1 MITTG
6 RKCQGKTRMLMDRR
20 TLLTR
25 SALGAA
31 AFAAPAISLGQTRP
45 RVVVVG
51 GGAGGATAA
60 RYIARDSDGEIDVTL
75 IEASKR
81 YYTCFF
87 SNLYLGGFRDY
98 ASIGHDYDRLAISG
112 SVNVVHDWASSVDT
126 AARQVMLAS
135 GASVSYD
142 RLVLSPGID
151 IKHDSV
157 PGYSADAQGL
167 MPHAWKSGTQVRQL
181 RAIVKA
187 MPEGGTFI
195 MVAPP
200 NPYSCP
206 PGPYERISMIAHL
219 LSQSNPAAKI
229 IVIDPKPKFSKQGLF
244 QEGWENHYPG
254 MVEWIGPDIH
264 GGIQNVNPETRE
276 VETDFDIFRADAGT
290 VVPGQKAGMIAHA
303 AGVTDGDWAPID
315 PASMRSRADEN
326 VFVLGDAS
334 LASAMPKSAFA
345 ANSQAKVCANA
356 VLGDLVD
363 SRVLPARYASI
374 CWSLIATN
382 DGVKFGA
389 NYTAG
394 EGSIEVADSF
404 VSQTGEDAATRKATY
419 EESVSWYDGITAE
432 MFG

>member
-1 MITTG
+1 
-6 RKCQGKTRMLMDRR
+6 MLLKRR
-20 TLLTR
+20 QLLAG

-31 AFAAPAISLGQTRP
+31 ALAAPAISFGQARP

-60 RYIARDSDGEIDVTL
+60 RYIAKDSGGEIDVTL

-98 ASIGHDYDRLAISG
+98 ASIGHDYDGLAVNHG
-112 SVNVVHDWASSVDT
+112 VNVVHDWASSVDT

-151 IKHDSV
+151 MKYDSV
-157 PGYSADAQGL
+157 PGYSVDAQGL
-167 MPHAWKSGTQVRQL
+167 MPHAWKSGTQIKQL
-181 RAIVKA
+181 RAKVEA

-195 MVAPP
+195 MVPPP
-200 NPYSCP
+200 NPYRCP
-206 PGPYERISMIAHL
+206 PGPYERVSMIAHL
-219 LSQSNPAAKI
+219 LSQSNPTAKI
-229 IVIDPKPKFSKQGLF
+229 LVIDPKEKFSKQGLF
-244 QEGWENHYPG
+244 QEGWEKHYPG
-254 MVEWIGPDIH
+254 MVEWVGVDIH
-264 GGIQNVNPETRE
+264 GGIMNVNPETLE
-276 VETDFDIFRADAGT
+276 VETDFDTFKGDAGT

-303 AGVTDGDWAPID
+303 AGVTDDDWVPID

-326 VFVLGDAS
+326 IFVLGDAS
-334 LASAMPKSAFA
+334 VASAMPKSAFS

-356 VLGDLVD
+356 VRGDLTD
-363 SRVLPARYASI
+363 SRVFPARYANT
-374 CWSLIATN
+374 CWSLIATD
-382 DGVKFGA
+382 DGVKVGA

-394 EGSIEVADSF
+394 DEKIEVVDSF
-404 VSQTGEDAATRKATY
+404 ISQTGEDAATRKTTY
-419 EESVSWYDGITAE
+419 EESEGWYAGITAD

>member
-1 MITTG
+1 MP
-6 RKCQGKTRMLMDRR
+6 LNRR
-20 TLLTR
+20 QILAG

-31 AFAAPAISLGQTRP
+31 TLAVPAISLGQARP

-60 RYIARDSDGEIDVTL
+60 RYIAKDSDGEVDVTL

-98 ASIGHDYDRLAISG
+98 ASIGHDYDGLA
-112 SVNVVHDWASSVDT
+112 VNHGVNIVHDWASSVDT
-126 AARQVMLAS
+126 SARQVMLAS

-151 IKHDSV
+151 IRYDSV
-157 PGYSADAQGL
+157 PGYSVEAQGRL
-167 MPHAWKSGTQVRQL
+167 PHAWKSGTQVKQL
-181 RAIVKA
+181 RAMVDA

-200 NPYSCP
+200 NPYRCP

-219 LSQSNPAAKI
+219 LSKGNPTAKI

-244 QEGWENHYPG
+244 QDGWETHYPG

-264 GGIQNVNPETRE
+264 GGILNVNPETLE
-276 VETDFDIFRADAGT
+276 VETDFDTFKADAGT
-290 VVPGQKAGMIAHA
+290 VVPGQKAGMIAQA

-326 VFVLGDAS
+326 IFVLGDAS
-334 LASAMPKSAFA
+334 VASAMPKSAFS

-356 VLGDLVD
+356 VRGDLTD
-363 SRVLPARYASI
+363 SRVFPARYANT
-374 CWSLIATN
+374 CWSLIATD
-382 DGVKFGA
+382 DGVKVGA

-394 EGSIEVADSF
+394 EDSIEVADSF
-404 VSQTGEDAATRKATY
+404 ISQTGEDAATRKTTY
-419 EESVSWYDGITAE
+419 EESEGWYAGITAD
-432 MFG
+432 MFS